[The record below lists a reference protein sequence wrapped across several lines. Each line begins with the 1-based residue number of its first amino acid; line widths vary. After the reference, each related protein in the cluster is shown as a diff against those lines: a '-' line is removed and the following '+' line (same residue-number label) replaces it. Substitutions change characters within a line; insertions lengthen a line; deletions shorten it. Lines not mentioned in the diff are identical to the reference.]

1 MGLTKTAAVEL
12 GEAKGI
18 RINCICPTTV
28 NTPMAHADGGV
39 FMIEGEKLLVPSN
52 RICEPEECA
61 AMIHFLAAEDCGFVS
76 GQSIMIDGGIT
87 SGMTERTFK
96 KLLGE

>member
-1 MGLTKTAAVEL
+1 VGLTKTAAVEL

-61 AMIHFLAAEDCGFVS
+61 AMIHFLAAEDCALSAGS
-76 GQSIMIDGGIT
+76 Q
-87 SGMTERTFK
+87 
-96 KLLGE
+96 L